1 MKIFQM
7 SKGKR
12 QQPLV
17 MTTYDRI
24 VAQGLE
30 KGLEKGIVQGLE
42 KGLELKTIQAITNM
56 HKEGFDDTTIA
67 RVLEVDLSFV
77 RHILDSKPDEK
88 NGQYI

>member
-1 MKIFQM
+1 MP
-7 SKGKR
+7 KGKR

-30 KGLEKGIVQGLE
+30 KGLE
-42 KGLELKTIQAITNM
+42 LKTIQSIKNM

-67 RVLEVDLSFV
+67 RVLEVDPAFV
-77 RHILDSKPDEK
+77 RHILDSKPDEN
-88 NGQYI
+88 NGQ